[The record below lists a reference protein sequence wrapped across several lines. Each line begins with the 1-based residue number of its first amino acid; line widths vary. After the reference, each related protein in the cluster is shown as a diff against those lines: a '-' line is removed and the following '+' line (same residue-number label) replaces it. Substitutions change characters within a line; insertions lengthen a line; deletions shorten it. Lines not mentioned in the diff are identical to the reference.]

1 MRDASLRWG
10 LGIGGAGSALGI
22 VVLFIA
28 ARLLPV
34 SATDTNQSFELAMTL
49 ILTQLV
55 IRFGMLGVM
64 LSGAYYAGV
73 RVERERLEGLE
84 ALRERDGE
92 ATGALPAAGTGAI
105 TDRRGSLIAGVI
117 VLFCY
122 WLVSTLFGLLVPPAP
137 QSVTTRGSALD
148 IVETALLSGALFLT
162 FGAAMGS
169 LGGRSARARA
179 GVSGAFGGTTGVGR
193 SLLDRIAI
201 PPLAPSQSVSQSV
214 AAPAA
219 PTPTPATSA
228 DAPVAPHPPHRSSE

>member
-10 LGIGGAGSALGI
+10 LGIGGVGSALGI

-28 ARLLPV
+28 SRLLPI

-73 RVERERLEGLE
+73 RVERERLEGLA
-84 ALRERDGE
+84 ALREQGQGGE
-92 ATGALPAAGTGAI
+92 AAGAQLAAGATSA
-105 TDRRGSLIAGVI
+105 DRRGSLIAGAI
-117 VLFCY
+117 VMFCY

-137 QSVTTRGSALD
+137 QTAATRGSALD
-148 IVETALLSGALFLT
+148 IVESAVLSGVLFMT

-169 LGGRSARARA
+169 LGGRSARARMGIA
-179 GVSGAFGGTTGVGR
+179 GAFGAAGKTGR
-193 SLLDRIAI
+193 SLLDSIAI
-201 PPLAPSQSVSQSV
+201 PPLTPPPSVSQSV
-214 AAPAA
+214 AAPPAA
-219 PTPTPATSA
+219 PPVASA
-228 DAPVAPHPPHRSSE
+228 DAPVAPQSPHSSGE

>member
-10 LGIGGAGSALGI
+10 LGIGGVGSALGI

-73 RVERERLEGLE
+73 RVERERLEGLA
-84 ALRERDGE
+84 ALREQEGE
-92 ATGALPAAGTGAI
+92 VAGALPAAGTGASA
-105 TDRRGSLIAGVI
+105 DRRGSLIAGVI
-117 VLFCY
+117 VMFCY

-137 QSVTTRGSALD
+137 QSAATRGSALD
-148 IVETALLSGALFLT
+148 IAETALLSGALFLT

-169 LGGRSARARA
+169 LGGRSVRARA
-179 GVSGAFGGTTGVGR
+179 GISGAFGGTSGMGGAGR

-201 PPLAPSQSVSQSV
+201 PPLAPSQSV
-214 AAPAA
+214 AAPPAA
-219 PTPTPATSA
+219 TPAASV
-228 DAPVAPHPPHRSSE
+228 DAPVAPQSPHSSGE

>member
-10 LGIGGAGSALGI
+10 LGIGGVGSALGI

-28 ARLLPV
+28 SRLLPI

-49 ILTQLV
+49 ILAQLV

-84 ALRERDGE
+84 ALREQGGE
-92 ATGALPAAGTGAI
+92 AAGAQPMMGTNV
-105 TDRRGSLIAGVI
+105 DRRGSLVAGVI
-117 VLFCY
+117 VMFCY

-137 QSVTTRGSALD
+137 QSAATRGSAFD
-148 IVETALLSGALFLT
+148 IVESAILSGVLFMT

-179 GVSGAFGGTTGVGR
+179 GIPGAVGGAGRSGR
-193 SLLDRIAI
+193 SLLDSIAI
-201 PPLAPSQSVSQSV
+201 PPLAPSQSVSQSM
-214 AAPAA
+214 APPPATTPAA
-219 PTPTPATSA
+219 SV
-228 DAPVAPHPPHRSSE
+228 DAPVAPQSPYSSGE

>member
-84 ALRERDGE
+84 ALREQGDE
-92 ATGALPAAGTGAI
+92 AAGASA
-105 TDRRGSLIAGVI
+105 DRRGSLIAGVI
-117 VLFCY
+117 VMFCY

-137 QSVTTRGSALD
+137 QSATTRGSALD

-169 LGGRSARARA
+169 LGGRSARTRA
-179 GVSGAFGGTTGVGR
+179 GVSGAFGGMGGAGR

-214 AAPAA
+214 AP
-219 PTPTPATSA
+219 PPTTTPTPAPPA
-228 DAPVAPHPPHRSSE
+228 DAPVAPHPPATHAE